1 MAAFRAVRPAG
12 GSPERFSIVRFAPVP
27 SQRTGMA
34 ADGRNRPSWRRDGA
48 QCAARGRAADSGGA
62 GAASIRR
69 NRARRAAAADAC
81 PPVEGFSGR
90 SRGCGPFARAAQAA
104 SCLAG
109 KYSGSDRGGRT
120 SPAEPAPAT
129 GAGTREAA
137 ASARLQASAC
147 RICAIRPRP
156 AVRTAGNC
164 RRPRLFA
171 LGRTPPYPRFQHS
184 RLQPAGIRCDRT
196 CGLPRRGRKP
206 RNEDGA
212 VRKRGGCPTNLGPP
226 PSSVPPAIRE
236 FSRRGG
242 SRRVE
247 ITGRTASARRP
258 ERSTPRGCSPRPRPA
273 RRPEALRAIWLRRR
287 TPPRLRADRA

>member
-1 MAAFRAVRPAG
+1 MAAGRGAVCRTRSSGRQRRCGGGIHSPEPGATRCCGGRMPAG
-12 GSPERFSIVRFAPVP
+12 RRLLGPLPRMRPV
-27 SQRTGMA
+27 
-34 ADGRNRPSWRRDGA
+34 
-48 QCAARGRAADSGGA
+48 
-62 GAASIRR
+62 
-69 NRARRAAAADAC
+69 RARCAGRLVPC
-81 PPVEGFSGR
+81 REVLRKRSG
-90 SRGCGPFARAAQAA
+90 
-104 SCLAG
+104 
-109 KYSGSDRGGRT
+109 GGRT

-242 SRRVE
+242 SRRVDK
-247 ITGRTASARRP
+247 TCRTASARRP
-258 ERSTPRGCSPRPRPA
+258 ERSTPRGCSLRPRPA

>member
-69 NRARRAAAADAC
+69 NRARRAVAADAC

-242 SRRVE
+242 SRRVDK
-247 ITGRTASARRP
+247 TCRTASARRP
-258 ERSTPRGCSPRPRPA
+258 ERSTPRGCSLRPRPA

-287 TPPRLRADRA
+287 TPPWLRADRA

>member
-69 NRARRAAAADAC
+69 NRARRAVAADAC

-109 KYSGSDRGGRT
+109 KYSGSDRGGAHVAGRAGARNGCGYPRGCGVGT
-120 SPAEPAPAT
+120 SAGECLPHLRDSSASRRPDGGELPAP
-129 GAGTREAA
+129 
-137 ASARLQASAC
+137 SSL
-147 RICAIRPRP
+147 RPRP
-156 AVRTAGNC
+156 HSALPAFSAQSFAAG
-164 RRPRLFA
+164 RHTLRPDMRFA
-171 LGRTPPYPRFQHS
+171 AARAEAAKR
-184 RLQPAGIRCDRT
+184 
-196 CGLPRRGRKP
+196 RRGRP
-206 RNEDGA
+206 EA
-212 VRKRGGCPTNLGPP
+212 RGLSDESRPP

-242 SRRVE
+242 SRRVDK
-247 ITGRTASARRP
+247 TCRTASARRP
-258 ERSTPRGCSPRPRPA
+258 ERSTPRGCSLRPRPA

>member
-1 MAAFRAVRPAG
+1 MRGKSAADGTDILKFAGEAPLAAFRAVRPEG

-69 NRARRAAAADAC
+69 NRARRAVAADAC

-120 SPAEPAPAT
+120 SPAEPTPAT

-137 ASARLQASAC
+137 ASARLQASAAASA
-147 RICAIRPRP
+147 RFVRVPPSGRRGTAGALVSSPSAALRPTRVFSTVVCSRP
-156 AVRTAGNC
+156 AYAATGHAVC
-164 RRPRLFA
+164 R
-171 LGRTPPYPRFQHS
+171 GEGGS
-184 RLQPAGIRCDRT
+184 RETKTGPSGS
-196 CGLPRRGRKP
+196 
-206 RNEDGA
+206 EGA
-212 VRKRGGCPTNLGPP
+212 VRRISAPP
-226 PSSVPPAIRE
+226 FI
-236 FSRRGG
+236 
-242 SRRVE
+242 
-247 ITGRTASARRP
+247 RTARHP
-258 ERSTPRGCSPRPRPA
+258 
-273 RRPEALRAIWLRRR
+273 
-287 TPPRLRADRA
+287 

>member
-1 MAAFRAVRPAG
+1 MPHAVERPTAAVRGRHPFAG
-12 GSPERFSIVRFAPVP
+12 
-27 SQRTGMA
+27 TGRDA
-34 ADGRNRPSWRRDGA
+34 LWRRTHARRSKASRAAPAD
-48 QCAARGRAADSGGA
+48 AARSRAL
-62 GAASIRR
+62 RR
-69 NRARRAAAADAC
+69 PPRAL
-81 PPVEGFSGR
+81 P
-90 SRGCGPFARAAQAA
+90 
-104 SCLAG
+104 
-109 KYSGSDRGGRT
+109 GSTPEAIGGGRT

>member
-69 NRARRAAAADAC
+69 NRARRAVAADAC

-242 SRRVE
+242 SRRVDK
-247 ITGRTASARRP
+247 TCRTASARRP

-287 TPPRLRADRA
+287 TPPWLRADRA

>member
-1 MAAFRAVRPAG
+1 
-12 GSPERFSIVRFAPVP
+12 
-27 SQRTGMA
+27 MA

-69 NRARRAAAADAC
+69 NRARRAVAADAC

-242 SRRVE
+242 SRRVDK
-247 ITGRTASARRP
+247 TCRTASARRP
-258 ERSTPRGCSPRPRPA
+258 ERSTPRGCSLRPRPA

>member
-1 MAAFRAVRPAG
+1 MAAYRAVRPAG

-48 QCAARGRAADSGGA
+48 QCTARGRAADSGGA

-69 NRARRAAAADAC
+69 NRARRAVAADAC

-104 SCLAG
+104 SYPAG
-109 KYSGSDRGGRT
+109 KYSGSGRGGM

-242 SRRVE
+242 SRRVDK
-247 ITGRTASARRP
+247 TCRTASARRP

-287 TPPRLRADRA
+287 TPPWLRADRA